1 MHKCGHAT
9 KRAWRYDVSSVLA
22 SMDVKGQQN
31 TRHEV
36 EAMRAAIY
44 IRVSTLGQ
52 EADGHSLEEQERQC
66 RQLIDFQGNEFVK
79 TYSDVGS
86 GGSFEN
92 RPGYRQ
98 MLDEMNKQWDILYV
112 WKLDRLNRNLRNSIL
127 FFEMLGENDA
137 YISCITE
144 QVDTSNPMGR
154 FIINIMSSL
163 AQMEREQTRE
173 RVIMGS
179 EAARRAGRW
188 TGGVPYGY
196 EIPINFDSTGNR
208 IERGLLKRH
217 EQEAPTVQLIFE
229 MKAAGMSVSA
239 ICNSLVERGIR
250 TRRGNLIWNQNTVAG
265 ILSRYDLYVRGWN
278 QEEEPVFEPIV
289 ALTAGEAERLL
300 NAASAEEEE

>member
-1 MHKCGHAT
+1 
-9 KRAWRYDVSSVLA
+9 
-22 SMDVKGQQN
+22 
-31 TRHEV
+31 
-36 EAMRAAIY
+36 MRAAIY
-44 IRVSTLGQ
+44 TRVSTTGQ
-52 EADGHSLEEQERQC
+52 ELDGHSLEEQERQC
-66 RQLIDFQGNEFVK
+66 KQLIEFQGNELVK
-79 TYSDVGS
+79 IYSDVGS

-92 RPGYRQ
+92 RPGYRL
-98 MLDEMNKQWDILYV
+98 MLEEMNKEWDIVYV

-127 FFEMLGENDA
+127 FFETLGDRDA

-196 EIPINFDSTGNR
+196 EIPITFDSTGNR

-217 EQEAPTVQLIFE
+217 SQEAPVVQKIFE
-229 MKAAGMSVSA
+229 LRATGCKVST
-239 ICNSLVERGIR
+239 ICNMLVESGTR
-250 TRRGNLIWNQNTVAG
+250 TRHGNLIWNQNTVTG
-265 ILSRYDLYVRGWN
+265 ILNRYDLYVRGHN
-278 QEEEPVFEPIV
+278 QQSEALWEPIV
-289 ALTAGEAERLL
+289 FLTEGEANRILKSLGREPV
-300 NAASAEEEE
+300 SKEEE

>member
-1 MHKCGHAT
+1 
-9 KRAWRYDVSSVLA
+9 
-22 SMDVKGQQN
+22 
-31 TRHEV
+31 
-36 EAMRAAIY
+36 MRAAIY

-66 RQLIDFQGNEFVK
+66 RQMIDFQGNEFVK
-79 TYSDVGS
+79 IYSDVGS
-86 GGSFEN
+86 GGGFEN
-92 RPGYRQ
+92 RPGYRK
-98 MLDEMNKQWDILYV
+98 MLDEMGTIWDIVYV

-127 FFEMLGENDA
+127 FFEMLGKNDT

-196 EIPINFDSTGNR
+196 EIPIVFDTTGNR
-208 IERGLLKRH
+208 IERGLLKRE

-265 ILSRYDLYVRGWN
+265 ILSRFDLYVKGWN
-278 QEEEPVFEPIV
+278 QEQEPVFEPIV
-289 ALTAGEAERLL
+289 ALTAGEANRLL
-300 NAASAEEEE
+300 NAAAGEEE

>member
-1 MHKCGHAT
+1 
-9 KRAWRYDVSSVLA
+9 
-22 SMDVKGQQN
+22 
-31 TRHEV
+31 
-36 EAMRAAIY
+36 MRAAIY
-44 IRVSTLGQ
+44 IRVSTTGQ

-66 RQLIDFQGNEFVK
+66 KQMIDFQGNTLVK
-79 TYSDVGS
+79 VYSDVGS

-92 RPGYRQ
+92 RPGYRR
-98 MLDEMNKQWDILYV
+98 MLDEMSKEWDIVYV

-127 FFEMLGENDA
+127 FFEMLGNNDA

-196 EIPINFDSTGNR
+196 EIPITFDSTGNR

-217 EQEAPTVQLIFE
+217 EQEAPVVQQIFE
-229 MKAAGMSVSA
+229 MRAAGMRVSG
-239 ICNSLVERGIR
+239 ICNSLVEKGIR
-250 TRRGNLIWNQNTVAG
+250 TRNGNLIWNQNTVAG
-265 ILSRYDLYVRGWN
+265 ILGRFNLYVKGHN
-278 QEEEPVFEPIV
+278 HEGESVFEPIV
-289 ALTAGEAERLL
+289 ALTEGEATRLKRL
-300 NAASAEEEE
+300 NDSEPSDEEE

>member
-1 MHKCGHAT
+1 
-9 KRAWRYDVSSVLA
+9 V
-22 SMDVKGQQN
+22 
-31 TRHEV
+31 
-36 EAMRAAIY
+36 RAAIY
-44 IRVSTLGQ
+44 TRVSTTGQ
-52 EADGHSLEEQERQC
+52 EIDGHSLEEQERQC
-66 RQLIDFQGNEFVK
+66 KQLIEFQDNDLVK
-79 TYSDVGS
+79 VYSDVGS
-86 GGSFEN
+86 GGSFEH

-98 MLDEMNKQWDILYV
+98 MLEEMNKEWDIVYV

-127 FFEMLGENDA
+127 FFEMLGERSA

-208 IERGLLKRH
+208 VDRGQLRRH
-217 EQEAPTVQLIFE
+217 PDEAPVVQQIFDWR
-229 MKAAGMSVSA
+229 AAGNKVST
-239 ICNSLVERGIR
+239 ICNFLVESGTR
-250 TRRGNLIWNQNTVAG
+250 TRHGNLIWNQNTVAG
-265 ILSRYDLYVRGWN
+265 ILSRYDLYVRGHNIQQEAVWEPIVFLKEDEAKRLLKAMGKN
-278 QEEEPVFEPIV
+278 VQEEEE
-289 ALTAGEAERLL
+289 
-300 NAASAEEEE
+300 